1 MTELKND
8 RYLRALLRQPVDVT
22 PVWMMRQA
30 GRYLPEYKATRA
42 QAGDFMSLCKNAELA
57 CEVTLQPL
65 RRYPLDAA
73 ILFSDI
79 LTVPDAMGLGLYFEA
94 GEGPRFTSPVTCKAD
109 VDKLPIPDPEDELGY
124 VMNAVRTI
132 RRELKGEVP
141 LIGFSGSPWTLATY
155 MVEGGSSKAF
165 TVIKK
170 MMYADPQALHALL
183 DKLAK
188 SVTLYL
194 NAQIKAGAQ
203 AVMIFDTW
211 GGVLTGRDY
220 QQFSLYYMHKIVDG
234 LLREN
239 DGRRVPVTLF
249 TKGGGQWLEAMA
261 ESDAIDA
268 VYIASPN
275 SLHFSQTQL
284 FLSHKIHVICEKPLA
299 SNLAEVDAAIAC
311 ARENQVVLFEAF
323 KTAYLPNFHLL
334 RQALPKVGKLRKV
347 FFNYCQY
354 SSRYQ
359 RYLDG
364 ENPNTFN
371 PTFSNGSIM
380 DIGFYC
386 LASAVALFGEPKS
399 VQATASL
406 LASGVDAHGVVVM
419 DYGDFS
425 VTLQHSKVSD
435 SVLAS
440 EIQGEAGSLVI
451 EKLSECQKVC
461 FVPRGSQMQDL
472 TQPQHIN
479 TMLYEAELFATLVDE
494 HLVNHPGLAVSRIT
508 AKLLTEIRRQT
519 GVIFPADNVKL

>member
-1 MTELKND
+1 MIRFAVIGTNWITRQFVEAAHESGKYKLTAVYSRSLEQAQHFAND
-8 RYLRALLRQPVDVT
+8 
-22 PVWMMRQA
+22 
-30 GRYLPEYKATRA
+30 
-42 QAGDFMSLCKNAELA
+42 
-57 CEVTLQPL
+57 
-65 RRYPLDAA
+65 
-73 ILFSDI
+73 FSVEH
-79 LTVPDAMGLGLYFEA
+79 L
-94 GEGPRFTSPVTCKAD
+94 FTS
-109 VDKLPIPDPEDELGY
+109 
-124 VMNAVRTI
+124 
-132 RRELKGEVP
+132 
-141 LIGFSGSPWTLATY
+141 
-155 MVEGGSSKAF
+155 
-165 TVIKK
+165 
-170 MMYADPQALHALL
+170 
-183 DKLAK
+183 
-188 SVTLYL
+188 
-194 NAQIKAGAQ
+194 
-203 AVMIFDTW
+203 
-211 GGVLTGRDY
+211 
-220 QQFSLYYMHKIVDG
+220 
-234 LLREN
+234 
-239 DGRRVPVTLF
+239 
-249 TKGGGQWLEAMA
+249 LEAMA

-323 KTAYLPNFHLL
+323 KTASLPNFHLL

-371 PTFSNGSIM
+371 PAFSNGSIM

-386 LASAVALFGEPKS
+386 LASA
-399 VQATASL
+399 
-406 LASGVDAHGVVVM
+406 VM

-479 TMLYEAELFATLVDE
+479 TMLYEAELFAELVDE
-494 HLVNHPGLAVSRIT
+494 HLVDHPGLAVSRIT

-519 GVIFPADNVKL
+519 GVIFPADSVKQ

>member
-1 MTELKND
+1 MIRFAVIGTNWITRQFVEAAHESGKYKLTAVYSRSLEQAQHFAND
-8 RYLRALLRQPVDVT
+8 
-22 PVWMMRQA
+22 
-30 GRYLPEYKATRA
+30 
-42 QAGDFMSLCKNAELA
+42 
-57 CEVTLQPL
+57 
-65 RRYPLDAA
+65 
-73 ILFSDI
+73 FSVEH
-79 LTVPDAMGLGLYFEA
+79 L
-94 GEGPRFTSPVTCKAD
+94 FTS
-109 VDKLPIPDPEDELGY
+109 
-124 VMNAVRTI
+124 
-132 RRELKGEVP
+132 
-141 LIGFSGSPWTLATY
+141 
-155 MVEGGSSKAF
+155 
-165 TVIKK
+165 
-170 MMYADPQALHALL
+170 
-183 DKLAK
+183 
-188 SVTLYL
+188 
-194 NAQIKAGAQ
+194 
-203 AVMIFDTW
+203 
-211 GGVLTGRDY
+211 
-220 QQFSLYYMHKIVDG
+220 
-234 LLREN
+234 
-239 DGRRVPVTLF
+239 
-249 TKGGGQWLEAMA
+249 LEAMA
-261 ESDAIDA
+261 ESDAIGA

-275 SLHFSQTQL
+275 ALHFSQTQL

-311 ARENQVVLFEAF
+311 ARENQV
-323 KTAYLPNFHLL
+323 

-371 PTFSNGSIM
+371 PSFSNGSIM

-406 LASGVDAHGVVVM
+406 LASGVDAQGVVVM

-494 HLVNHPGLAVSRIT
+494 HLVDHPGLAVSRIT

-519 GVIFPADNVKL
+519 GVIFPADSVKL